1 MFQAMEKDR
10 VLAKLKANQAELQRL
25 GVQHAALFGS
35 TARGQSGRKSDVD
48 ILVDL
53 DPEAHLSVFDYVD
66 VKDFIA
72 GLFDGP
78 VDVVNK
84 DGLKSFVKPGALADA
99 IYAF

>member
-1 MFQAMEKDR
+1 MEKDNI
-10 VLAKLKANQAELQRL
+10 LAKLKANQAELQRL

-35 TARGQSGRKSDVD
+35 TARGQSGHASDVD

-84 DGLKSFVKPGALADA
+84 DGLKPFVKPGALADA
-99 IYAF
+99 VYAF